1 MAAGRRSLTAFKR
14 PFKGLYKAFKRPFE
28 GKCEQWQQARS
39 LKGLS
44 NAF

>member
-1 MAAGRRSLTAFKR
+1 MPLKGLSKAFT
-14 PFKGLYKAFKRPFE
+14 KGLYKAFKRPFE
-28 GKCEQWQQARS
+28 GKREQWQQARS